1 MSSEN
6 IETISHRLTEV
17 LKRHKADYIE
27 AHLEE
32 GQSSHITYRGKEL
45 ESIGKGASI
54 GGNIRALVKGG
65 WGFVSFNNLDT
76 LESSVELAVKQ
87 AKLVGKQKSQLAE
100 VEPVVDKVLAEKD
113 KDPVAIPLAE
123 KKQLLDEY
131 NEVIWRTPGM
141 QTSVLGYGDSRKK
154 VIYVNSSGS
163 YIEQEKVGI
172 TLRLTAVA
180 AKNGEVQQV
189 GLSTGSSGDFGQIS
203 NLHQQVEQMSKRAV
217 ELLSAPKVN
226 GGEYTVVLDP
236 VLAGVFVHEAFGHLS
251 EADFVYENER
261 MRELMVLGRSFGS
274 AELNIV
280 DSAAVPGLRGSYK
293 YDDEGTPATK
303 TYLIR
308 KGILAGRLHSRE
320 TAAKMSEQPTGN
332 ARAINY
338 RYPPIVRMTNTYI
351 EPGSASFEDMISDI
365 EEGVYAKNW
374 YGGTTSMEMFTFS
387 AGEAY
392 MIRNGKIAELV
403 RPVVL
408 TGNVFATLKN
418 IDAIGKDLDMNQ
430 GGGCGKG
437 EQSPLPV
444 SNGSPHIRI
453 RQCLVGGA

>member
-1 MSSEN
+1 MSSKN
-6 IETISHRLTEV
+6 IETLGYELTGA
-17 LKRHKADYIE
+17 LKGHNADYIE

-32 GQSSHITYRGKEL
+32 SQSSYITYRGREL
-45 ESIGKGASI
+45 ESIGRAVAI
-54 GGNIRALVKGG
+54 GGNVRALVKGG
-65 WGFVSFNNLDT
+65 WGFVSFNSLDT
-76 LESSVELAVKQ
+76 LKDSVELAVKQ
-87 AKLVGKQKSQLAE
+87 AQLVGNLQSQLAQ
-100 VEPVVDKVLAEKD
+100 VESVVDVVPAEID
-113 KDPVAIPLAE
+113 KNPVAIPLAE

-131 NEVIWRTPGM
+131 NDIIWRTPRM
-141 QTSVLGYGDSRKK
+141 QTSVIGYGDSRKK
-154 VIYVNSSGS
+154 VIFTNSSGS
-163 YIEQEKVGI
+163 YIEQEKTGI

-180 AKNGEVQQV
+180 AEGGEVQQV
-189 GLSTGSSGDFGQIS
+189 GLSVGSSRDFGQIR
-203 NLHQQVEQMSKRAV
+203 NLHQQVEQMSERAV
-217 ELLSAPKVN
+217 ELLSAPRVK

-251 EADFVYENER
+251 EADFVYENDR
-261 MRELMVLGRSFGS
+261 MREIMVLGRRFGN

-293 YDDEGTPATK
+293 YDDEGTPASK

-308 KGILAGRLHSRE
+308 EGILVGRLHSRE
-320 TAAKMSEQPTGN
+320 TAAKMREKPTGN

-351 EPGSASFEDMISDI
+351 EPGSASFEDIISDI
-365 EEGVYAKNW
+365 KEGVYAKNW

-408 TGNVFATLKN
+408 TGNVFATLNK
-418 IDAIGKDLDMNQ
+418 IDAIGNDLDMNQ